1 MLQTKNVSYAYKNGP
16 IIQFP
21 DIECPDGDAV
31 LILGQSG
38 CGKTTL
44 LHLLGGLLS
53 PKSGSIRI
61 SNEDLHTM
69 STAKMDAFR
78 GKNVGMI
85 FQVPHFIASLT
96 VEENLLMAQIGAG
109 MSNDRKR
116 VREILEKLNL
126 RHKIQSKTDALSQG
140 EKQRVA
146 IARAMMNRPSLI
158 LADEPTSA
166 LDEENCMEVC
176 QLLEQQAAEV
186 NASLL
191 IVTHDNRLTGRY
203 KKQITLSKIS
213 QSA

>member
-126 RHKIQSKTDALSQG
+126 GHKIQSKTDALSQG

-166 LDEENCMEVC
+166 LDDENCMEVC

-203 KKQITLSKIS
+203 EKQITLSKIS